1 MRVLLPPQ
9 PGHHLLFLVFSL
21 SFSLLLCI
29 LSSDLFL
36 KSIKHIRLHLYLFM
50 SSITYL
56 TPKIHFSA
64 SILWWLTATF
74 PLPLSSLL
82 SLFSHPHGCAI
93 GLAAGRFHQFPS
105 DSLFHLF
112 CSWVTE
118 FPPFPT
124 VTFPRKMEHHLPN
137 YAFKSS
143 LLSAEWDPISSLNLY
158 DLFLDY
164 LFFFFSFSS
173 HQLYRT
179 TNRNSGLWS

>member
-1 MRVLLPPQ
+1 
-9 PGHHLLFLVFSL
+9 
-21 SFSLLLCI
+21 
-29 LSSDLFL
+29 
-36 KSIKHIRLHLYLFM
+36 
-50 SSITYL
+50 
-56 TPKIHFSA
+56 
-64 SILWWLTATF
+64 
-74 PLPLSSLL
+74 
-82 SLFSHPHGCAI
+82 
-93 GLAAGRFHQFPS
+93 
-105 DSLFHLF
+105 
-112 CSWVTE
+112 
-118 FPPFPT
+118 